1 MDKKTVET
9 YDQNAGDFK
18 KAHEGQNPLRLYEL
32 CKAFFKKGAPT
43 ADIGCGIGRDTAWL
57 NKNDY
62 PAEGFDASEGM
73 LKVAKQAYP
82 TIKFKAVSIP
92 ALEFDSNFENLF
104 CCAVLM
110 HIPRSSL
117 VASVISLLKSL
128 TPNGRLVL
136 SYRSGQGETDGRLF
150 ETYHPGQIAQL
161 FESLG
166 GKVLLIEKD
175 GIWENLVIEKQDLN
189 RREGIQLIQD
199 IITTDRKVATY
210 KFALIRA
217 LCEISRYEAHT
228 VTWYREG
235 DMVLVPMRRI
245 AARWV
250 LYYLPLV
257 KGGLKQTTSSKMAFE
272 DQLAELPYN
281 PADMILLKN
290 ALDEINTKEIS
301 SLIRKVSDTIRKGPV
316 EHSGGS
322 ELEIFK
328 FITSLDASVYPEL
341 NHSENGMVTVPLSL
355 WRDINLFSHWIED
368 SLSIQWAELST
379 KINKDG
385 KFGYHLDL
393 ITKSVQ
399 IDERSTRDIRKLLN
413 GKNVECV
420 WTGKKLETFDVDHM
434 IPWTIWRN
442 NDLWNL
448 LPTDPKVNNQKRDM
462 LPDPSIIK
470 KRYDSIKRYWEIYE
484 TALPNLFSQQIQKG
498 LGVNGSSRSESIE
511 ALEHT
516 LARLKITQGGT
527 YWK

>member
-1 MDKKTVET
+1 MDSKTVAL
-9 YDQNAGDFK
+9 YDSQAKTFAK
-18 KAHEGQNPLRLYEL
+18 RHENQIPQRLYEL
-32 CKAFFKKGAPT
+32 AKTFFKRGAYT

-57 NKNDY
+57 ENNGF
-62 PAEGFDASEGM
+62 PSNGFDPSDGM
-73 LKVAKQAYP
+73 LNIAKKSYP
-82 TIKFKAVSIP
+82 NLHFKTCSLP
-92 ALEFDSNFENLF
+92 ELNMDSDYVNIF

-117 VASVISLLKSL
+117 VSSAISLLKAL
-128 TPNGRLVL
+128 KPNGRLVL
-136 SYRSGQGETDGRLF
+136 SYRPGQGETDGRLF

-166 GKVLLIEKD
+166 GKVLLIERD

-189 RREGIQLIQD
+189 IREGIQLIQD

-228 VTWYREG
+228 VTWYRDG
-235 DMVLVPMRRI
+235 DMVLVPMQRI

-250 LYYLPLV
+250 QYYWPLV
-257 KGGLKQTTSSKMAFE
+257 QGGLKQTTSKSMAFE
-272 DQLAELPYN
+272 NQLAELPYK
-281 PADMILLKN
+281 PADMALLKN
-290 ALDEINTKEIS
+290 ALDEISDKKII
-301 SLIRKVSDTIRKGPV
+301 SLINKVSETIRKGPV
-316 EHSGGS
+316 EHSGGTD
-322 ELEIFK
+322 LEIFH
-328 FITSLDASVYPEL
+328 FVPSLDASVYPEL
-341 NHSENGMVTVPLSL
+341 KYSENGMVTVPLAL

-368 SLSIQWAELST
+368 SLAIQWAELST

-385 KFGYHLDL
+385 KFGHHLDL

-399 IDERSTRDIRKLLN
+399 VDERDTYQIRKLLK
-413 GKNVECV
+413 GKKIECV
-420 WTGKKLETFDVDHM
+420 WTGKKIESFDIDHM

-462 LPDPSIIK
+462 LPNPSLIK
-470 KRYDSIKRYWEIYE
+470 AQYESIKRYWDIYE
-484 TALPNLFSQQIQKG
+484 EAFPNLFRKQIQKG
-498 LGVNGSSRSESIE
+498 LGINGDFKYESIE

-516 LARLKITQGGT
+516 LIRLKSTQGGSF
-527 YWK
+527 WR